1 MPGRKRAPLKNT
13 PIPTSQV
20 LSHDR
25 PFMIR
30 DPVHGY
36 LVVAVHERQ
45 LIDHPV
51 TQRLRRITQTG
62 LAEYVFPEA
71 RTSRFVHSLGAMHI
85 ASRFVLAALENAEED
100 VAVRFFEDIDKY
112 VSKYSGERDAFEDLL
127 RQEDTLSALATVR
140 SSFRHPKLR
149 DSRTKQLMAIT
160 EAGLRLAALFHD
172 LGHLPLSHDTEY
184 ALQDYAAQQQAKKTP
199 VPIGLAAIAADAA
212 PHEQIG
218 HKLADL
224 AFAAL
229 SANTSAAVR
238 AAFDMAIRILNTENP
253 TYDLRKRPQASPLQW
268 LHSLV
273 DGEIDA
279 DRADYLL
286 RDGQAL
292 GLDFAHYDI
301 ERLVNN
307 LVLIDDPDLG
317 FVTAVREPGLAALES
332 YCLSRSR
339 STQVFIRH
347 HKVAQS
353 AAALRFCSVKA
364 FDTSEAKPFLELL
377 TELGGGSGRAPQDL
391 LDEFAVFDDSW
402 WIQVLRKL
410 QQNEKEP
417 LAISALGVV
426 LDRKRGLRSVWK
438 RKGDLSKPQREDIN
452 AKVNTLFSSDSGQIL
467 LTNKRRQL
475 LESGILM
482 NAFKFK
488 PYLRRQPTGDSVMLI
503 KGKTRTEPASAVS
516 PLIRHLWDIWDE
528 DIHLY
533 AFVRTEDTATIDDVV
548 KLILA

>member
-1 MPGRKRAPLKNT
+1 
-13 PIPTSQV
+13 
-20 LSHDR
+20 
-25 PFMIR
+25 MIR

-36 LVVAVHERQ
+36 LVIAVHERQ

-71 RTSRFVHSLGAMHI
+71 RTSRFVHSLGAMHT
-85 ASRFVLAALENAEED
+85 ASRFVLAALENADEN
-100 VAVRFFEDIDKY
+100 VAARFFEEIDKY
-112 VSKYSGERDAFEDLL
+112 VPKYSGERDAYEDLL
-127 RQEDTLSALATVR
+127 RQEGTLSALGTVR
-140 SSFRHPKLR
+140 SSFRYPKLR
-149 DSRTKQLMAIT
+149 DPRIKQLMAIT

-184 ALQDYAAQQQAKKTP
+184 ALQDYAAQRHAMKRP
-199 VPIGLAAIAADAA
+199 VPSGLAAIAADAA

-218 HKLADL
+218 HKLAHL
-224 AFAAL
+224 AFGSL
-229 SANTSAAVR
+229 SADTSAAVR

-253 TYDLRKRPQASPLQW
+253 TYDLRKRPLATALQW

-301 ERLVNN
+301 DRLVNN
-307 LVLIDDPDLG
+307 LVLLDDPDLG

-332 YCLSRSR
+332 YCLARSR

-347 HKVAQS
+347 HKVAQA
-353 AAALRFCSVKA
+353 AAALRFCSTNA
-364 FDTSEAKPFLELL
+364 FKTAEAEPFLKVL
-377 TELGGGSGRAPQDL
+377 TELGAGDSEGSENL
-391 LDEFAVFDDSW
+391 LREFALYDDSW
-402 WIQVLRKL
+402 WIQTLRKL
-410 QQNEKEP
+410 QGREQER
-417 LAISALGVV
+417 LAAAALGLV
-426 LDRKRGLRSVWK
+426 LDRKQSLRSVWK
-438 RKGDLSKPQREDIN
+438 RKGDLSKGQREQIN
-452 AKVNTLFSSDSGQIL
+452 TKVNSLFASPGGLISVAS
-467 LTNKRRQL
+467 KRRQL
-475 LESGILM
+475 LETGILI

-488 PYLRRQPTGDSVMLI
+488 PYLTRQPTGDSVMLI
-503 KGKTRTEPASAVS
+503 KAKGRTEPASAVS
-516 PLIRHLWDIWDE
+516 PLIRHLWDIWNE

-533 AFVRTEDTATIDDVV
+533 AFVCAEDSVSIEEVV
-548 KLILA
+548 RLVLS